1 MSPKPQVQVVKA
13 PVTWIL
19 VADGRKAQ
27 IYTRKEVEK
36 IKPLSGSPKRSQYE
50 GALEYELVPLPEMA
64 WQAEPNDIYETGRKV
79 TATVFESV
87 GSARHMSEP
96 HIDAREEIKIN
107 FAKKLAD
114 QLNRAEAE
122 KNFNRLII
130 AAPAKILSEIKNHL
144 DKKLLKL
151 LAAEIPK
158 DLTGYEGQAL
168 AKHLEVI

>member
-1 MSPKPQVQVVKA
+1 MTQKPQVQIVKP

-27 IYTRKEVEK
+27 VYTRSKVEK

-50 GALEYELVPLPEMA
+50 EALEYELVPLPEMA
-64 WQAEPNDIYETGRKV
+64 WQAEPEDTYQTGRKI

-96 HIDAREEIKIN
+96 NIDAREEIKIN
-107 FAKKLAD
+107 FAKKLAS
-114 QLNRAEAE
+114 QLNHAEAE

-130 AAPAKILSEIKNHL
+130 AAPAKMLSEIKSHL

-158 DLTGYEGQAL
+158 DLTRYDGQAL
-168 AKHLEVI
+168 AEHLEL